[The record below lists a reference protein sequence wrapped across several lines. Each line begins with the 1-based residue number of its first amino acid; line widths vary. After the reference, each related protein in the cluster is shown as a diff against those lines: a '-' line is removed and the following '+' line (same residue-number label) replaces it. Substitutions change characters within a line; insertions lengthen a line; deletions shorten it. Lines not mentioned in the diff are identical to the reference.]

1 MFGGASCS
9 VYGKG
14 WLFLNLFV
22 WKKCWGKAFRAA
34 LWKIF
39 PLRVLEELCRDACV
53 QLSPCREEEMEEWN
67 NWELKCS
74 NYLPSPAD
82 KGRDSSA
89 WCFLL
94 LPHLLWVILAWALH
108 FAAHIGCR
116 CVCCHLF
123 ILSGMR
129 GSPWGWLSLLWC
141 PLVACISHAVLCWSF
156 QLWFFLCQY
165 FSGYRSDREVLT
177 AKPIFMVKTQ
187 RMCPWNKCTPF

>member
-67 NWELKCS
+67 NWELKSS

-94 LPHLLWVILAWALH
+94 LPHLLWIILAWALH
-108 FAAHIGCR
+108 FTAHIGCR

-141 PLVACISHAVLCWSF
+141 PLVACISHAVLCFAEVFSF
-156 QLWFFLCQY
+156 GSSFASISLDTEVRGKCWLQSPFLW
-165 FSGYRSDREVLT
+165 
-177 AKPIFMVKTQ
+177 
-187 RMCPWNKCTPF
+187 